1 MGGGAAKLVSRC
13 VRGMNEQELKTSGV
27 DALSSL
33 KNSEK
38 AYGLGG
44 GGIHPPPLYVRG
56 LTLIRVMCNVAR
68 KESG

>member
-44 GGIHPPPLYVRG
+44 GVSTPRPCMSEG
-56 LTLIRVMCNVAR
+56 
-68 KESG
+68 